1 MIRWALLASVLV
13 ATLGA
18 CGGGKKPPVN
28 PEHPGDSDAWWSEG
42 DLDSR
47 RAGSAEGSVSAAPA
61 AERPVMNSTAAL
73 AYAQGLQAFGY
84 GDLVSAKASFQR
96 AIESDARAYQA
107 HHSLGTVHERL
118 DDAQAA
124 LSAYR
129 KALTIVP
136 DYEPAIAAHAL
147 LQARRGQSSEA
158 ESFLEARRIKM
169 PNSAV
174 VLATLAELKSM
185 ARDTASAQRLAQEA
199 LKRDPSCAPA
209 MVTIARD
216 HYRNRR
222 IDLALYALRAIL
234 DGFGDHDPPRDRD
247 NGDAHYLRALIHR
260 EEGQR
265 GAAIDAFKR
274 VVALRPDLV
283 DARVALAQYYL
294 EAGNANDALP
304 LLEGAVRYQGDHVA
318 ARLAI
323 GDCYRLLGRV
333 AEAKAQLDWVLQ
345 KDPSMAQAHYN
356 LALLYLFSPSIEG
369 MDPRAQTNAAIAE
382 IEKYQKKR
390 GRASD
395 GDDSN
400 ELLNRARQRLAD
412 IEAQLAASEPMSA
425 PTEAVPDL

>member
-1 MIRWALLASVLV
+1 
-13 ATLGA
+13 
-18 CGGGKKPPVN
+18 
-28 PEHPGDSDAWWSEG
+28 
-42 DLDSR
+42 
-47 RAGSAEGSVSAAPA
+47 
-61 AERPVMNSTAAL
+61 MNSTAAL

-84 GDLVSAKASFQR
+84 GDLASAKVSFQR
-96 AIESDARAYQA
+96 AIESDPRAYQA
-107 HHSLGTVHERL
+107 HYSLGAVYERL

-124 LSAYR
+124 LVAYR
-129 KALTIVP
+129 KALSIVS
-136 DYEPAIAAHAL
+136 DYEPAIASHAL
-147 LQARRGQSSEA
+147 LQAHRGQSSEA

-174 VLATLAELKSM
+174 VLATLAEIRSM
-185 ARDTASAQRLAQEA
+185 ARDTASAQRFAQEA
-199 LKRDPSCAPA
+199 LKKDPACAQA

-247 NGDAHYLRALIHR
+247 NGEAHYLRALIYR

-265 GAAIDAFKR
+265 GSAIEAFKR

-304 LLEGAVRYQGDHVA
+304 VLEGAVRYQAENVA

-333 AEAKAQLDWVLQ
+333 AEAKAQLDWVVQ
-345 KDPSMAQAHYN
+345 KDPSLAQAHYN
-356 LALLYLFSPSIEG
+356 LGLLYLFSPSVQG
-369 MDPRAQTNAAIAE
+369 MDARAQTNAAISE

-390 GRASD
+390 GRAVD

-400 ELLNRARQRLAD
+400 DLLNRARQRLAD
-412 IEAQLAASEPMSA
+412 INAQLAASEPVS
-425 PTEAVPDL
+425 VPSEIDSEL

>member
-1 MIRWALLASVLV
+1 MIRRVLFVSVLA

-18 CGGGKKPPVN
+18 CGGAKKPPAS
-28 PEHPGDSDAWWSEG
+28 PDASGDAWWSGAETEDPSG
-42 DLDSR
+42 S
-47 RAGSAEGSVSAAPA
+47 GSAEGSVPVAPP

-96 AIESDARAYQA
+96 SIESDARAFQA
-107 HHSLGTVHERL
+107 HHALGTVHERL

-124 LSAYR
+124 LAAYR

-136 DYEPAIAAHAL
+136 DYEPTIAAHAL

-158 ESFLEARRIKM
+158 ESFLESRRIKM

-174 VLATLAELKSM
+174 VLATLAEVKSM

-199 LKRDPSCAPA
+199 LKKDPSCAPA

-247 NGDAHYLRALIHR
+247 NGEAHYLRALIHR

-265 GAAIDAFKR
+265 GPAIDAFKR

-304 LLEGAVRYQGDHVA
+304 MLEGAVRYQGDDIA
-318 ARLAI
+318 ARLMI

-345 KDPSMAQAHYN
+345 KDPSTAQAHYN
-356 LALLYLFSPSIEG
+356 LALLYLFSPSIQG

-390 GRASD
+390 GRASE

-412 IEAQLAASEPMSA
+412 IEAQLAASEPISA
-425 PTEAVPDL
+425 PPEGAPDS